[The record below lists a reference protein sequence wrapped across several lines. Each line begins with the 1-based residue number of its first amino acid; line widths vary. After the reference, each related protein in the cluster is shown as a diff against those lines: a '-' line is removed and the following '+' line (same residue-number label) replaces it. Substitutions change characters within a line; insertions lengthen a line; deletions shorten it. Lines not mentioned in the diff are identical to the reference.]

1 MQKPKLFIG
10 SSSEELPL
18 AKQAK
23 DFFSAD
29 FDVTIWEEKA
39 VDKAV
44 FRINQNF
51 FFELLTAS
59 LKFDFG
65 LLIGTADD
73 KIVVRGEEKMTPRDN
88 ILFELGLFTGRLGVN
103 NCAFLVDKNI
113 SVLSD
118 MAGISLVSFDHE
130 DASSIDRALAQ
141 IRGFFLHQQQP
152 EVNFFPSTTLAS
164 VYFENFLRPVC
175 SYILTNDGFTTD
187 ERQYHRCVINII
199 IPDKITADVNEQ
211 FERLKKRFQTRQASF
226 AYKGRPRNVTIDVRE
241 DTEQL
246 EIVDFPTVIAGIN
259 HAIGHLL
266 PDDFSQSSRDYEAI
280 LAREL
285 KRFCDTILL
294 LCKKEDFDKLICLR
308 READLKKAP

>member
-1 MQKPKLFIG
+1 MQNPKLFIG
-10 SSSEELPL
+10 SSSEELSL
-18 AKQAK
+18 ARRAK
-23 DFFSAD
+23 DFLSPQ

-39 VDKAV
+39 VDRAV

-73 KIVVRGEEKMTPRDN
+73 KVVVRGKEVMAPRDN

-113 SVLSD
+113 NVFSD
-118 MAGISLVSFDHE
+118 MTGVSLVTFDRE
-130 DASSIDRALAQ
+130 DPATVDQALAQ
-141 IRGFFLHQQQP
+141 IRDFFLHHQQP

-175 SYILTNDGFTTD
+175 SYILSNNGFTM
-187 ERQYHRCVINII
+187 EEKQYRSCVINII

-211 FERLKKRFQTRQASF
+211 FERLKKRFRTRQASF
-226 AYKGRPRNVTIDVRE
+226 QYKGRPRNVTIDVRE

-266 PDDFSQSSRDYEAI
+266 PEDFNQNSRDYEAI

-294 LCKKEDFDKLICLR
+294 LCKREDYNELICLKW
-308 READLKKAP
+308 EAEVK